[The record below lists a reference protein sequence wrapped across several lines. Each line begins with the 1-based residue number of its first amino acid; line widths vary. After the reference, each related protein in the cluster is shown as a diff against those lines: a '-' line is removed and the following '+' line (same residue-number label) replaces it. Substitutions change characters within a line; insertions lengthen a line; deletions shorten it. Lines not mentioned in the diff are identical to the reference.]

1 METINHVRLN
11 TKDLKNINLNH
22 DDNLDEYDLETI
34 NHVRPMA
41 WHNRFKQWKACKQ
54 GINAC
59 SMASNKIVGW
69 CFRRWEKRNRTILM
83 NEK

>member
-41 WHNRFKQWKACKQ
+41 
-54 GINAC
+54 
-59 SMASNKIVGW
+59 
-69 CFRRWEKRNRTILM
+69 
-83 NEK
+83 